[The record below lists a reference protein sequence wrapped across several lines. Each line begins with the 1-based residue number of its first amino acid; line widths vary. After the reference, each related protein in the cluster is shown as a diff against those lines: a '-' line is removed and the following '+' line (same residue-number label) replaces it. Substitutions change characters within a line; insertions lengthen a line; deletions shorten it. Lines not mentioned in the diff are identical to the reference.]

1 MRILMPYR
9 TRGAFLTSLCMSM
22 TCVVWSAFVL
32 TANAQPAAS
41 AATEVI
47 VQAASTAQLTTT
59 IEALGDLRAN
69 ETITLT
75 SNETKKITRINF
87 DDGQRVEKGQ
97 ILVEMTSREESAL
110 LEEARF
116 NTDEAKK

>member
-1 MRILMPYR
+1 M
-9 TRGAFLTSLCMSM
+9 
-22 TCVVWSAFVL
+22 
-32 TANAQPAAS
+32 
-41 AATEVI
+41 
-47 VQAASTAQLTTT
+47 AQLTTT
-59 IEALGDLRAN
+59 IEALGSLRAN

-116 NTDEAKK
+116 NTDEAKKQLDRVRELAKRGAASQSRLPPQPPAR